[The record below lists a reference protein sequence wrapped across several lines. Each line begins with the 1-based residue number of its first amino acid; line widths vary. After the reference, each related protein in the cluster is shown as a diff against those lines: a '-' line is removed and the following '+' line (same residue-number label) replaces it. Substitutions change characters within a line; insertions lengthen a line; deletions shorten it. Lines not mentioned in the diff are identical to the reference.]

1 VQWNE
6 DYESGLSDID
16 VQHRY
21 IMGLT
26 NRVKSLQ
33 DAISSPEYRLLID
46 ELASVAMC
54 HFSCEEQI
62 MLAYDYGETSKH
74 VREHTKLLLEV
85 RKYQKSEIIEPK
97 QLFLFVGNWFVS
109 HTLLEDRALAAHVIQ
124 RRARALGLSVDE
136 YKLGFVSGD
145 RPSLMPT
152 EASAVGSKTAG
163 Q

>member
-1 VQWNE
+1 VEWNE

-26 NRVKSLQ
+26 NRVKQLQ
-33 DAISSPEYRLLID
+33 DAISLPEYRPLID
-46 ELASVAMC
+46 ELASIAMC

-62 MLAYDYGETSKH
+62 MLAYDYDETPKH

-85 RKYQKSEIIEPK
+85 RKYQKSEVIEPK

-124 RRARALGLSVDE
+124 RRATALGLSVDE
-136 YKLGFVSGD
+136 YKTGYVAGY

-152 EASAVGSKTAG
+152 GASAGSKAIG
-163 Q
+163 E

>member
-1 VQWNE
+1 MEWNE

-26 NRVKSLQ
+26 NRVKLLQ
-33 DAISSPEYRLLID
+33 GAISLPEYRPIID

-124 RRARALGLSVDE
+124 RRASALGVSVDE
-136 YKLGFVSGD
+136 YNMGFVTRY
-145 RPSLMPT
+145 RPALNPM
-152 EASAVGSKTAG
+152 EAAAPSSKTVG